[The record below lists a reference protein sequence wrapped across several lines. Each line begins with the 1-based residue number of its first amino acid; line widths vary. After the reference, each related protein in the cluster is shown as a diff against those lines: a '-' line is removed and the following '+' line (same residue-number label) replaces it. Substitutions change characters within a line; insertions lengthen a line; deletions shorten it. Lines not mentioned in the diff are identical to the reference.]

1 LTVLID
7 GALIIATGV
16 KWVAS
21 PFSYLATV
29 HRRPTVTR
37 IRGRLKVSLVL
48 LTVAIVLAMATGAAP
63 LIASAMAGIDQFG
76 FIAIRSGIPAG
87 VSHFQVKSPDLQ
99 NEHAFSQSEIA
110 KIFGCNGGN
119 QAPRLQWSGA
129 PAGTESYAVT
139 MFDPDAPT
147 GSGFWHWLTWDI
159 PAKDTSLDASALPV
173 GAVAGTNDAGLTG
186 YLGPCPPPGDRTH
199 RYQLTVYALNVHSLN
214 LQPSVRAAV
223 VGFTM
228 RTHILGFARLIGTF
242 SQPAA

>member
-1 LTVLID
+1 M
-7 GALIIATGV
+7 
-16 KWVAS
+16 
-21 PFSYLATV
+21 
-29 HRRPTVTR
+29 TR

-48 LTVAIVLAMATGAAP
+48 LTAATVLAMATAAAP
-63 LIASAMAGIDQFG
+63 LIASAMAAIDQFG

-87 VSHFQVKSPDLQ
+87 ASHFEVTSPDLQ

-110 KIFGCNGGN
+110 NIFGCNGGN
-119 QAPRLQWSGA
+119 QAPRLHWSGA
-129 PAGTESYAVT
+129 PAGTKSYAVT

-159 PAKDTSLDASALPV
+159 PASDTSLVATALPT

-186 YLGPCPPPGDRTH
+186 YLGPCPPAGDRTH
-199 RYQLTVYALNVHSLN
+199 RYQLTVYALDVPSLK
-214 LQPSVRAAV
+214 LPPGVRAAV

-242 SQPAA
+242 SRPAA

>member
-1 LTVLID
+1 MIR
-7 GALIIATGV
+7 GAVIIEGGEEGGV
-16 KWVAS
+16 PVAD
-21 PFSYLATV
+21 FATV
-29 HRRPTVTR
+29 HRRSTVTR
-37 IRGRLKVSLVL
+37 IRRRLKVSLVL
-48 LTVAIVLAMATGAAP
+48 LTAAAILALATGAVP
-63 LIASAMAGIDQFG
+63 LIASAMAGINQFG
-76 FIAIRSGIPAG
+76 FVAVRSGIPAG
-87 VSHFQVKSPDLQ
+87 ASHFEVTSPDLQ
-99 NEHAFSQSEIA
+99 NEHAFSQTEIA
-110 KIFGCNGGN
+110 NIFGCNGGN
-119 QAPRLQWSGA
+119 QAPRLHWSGA

-159 PAKDTSLDASALPV
+159 PPTDTSLDATALPA

-199 RYQLTVYALNVHSLN
+199 RYQLTVFALDVPSLN
-214 LQPSVRAAV
+214 LPPSVRAAV